1 MTKTQNQLNRKQL
14 KKILLILVCQ
24 FFIFPLAK
32 GAEKSFPAKDIKTL
46 IIQVPSLN
54 LKVKQ
59 SKSPLYS
66 LKGTEDL
73 DFQVVQDKLFIK
85 SKDFSSKKAWS
96 NKSPKKSLSLEI
108 YGPSNNL
115 QIFSFYSNISIS
127 SWLKPVFVSSFKG
140 QIKANNTKGAWQ
152 ISLKEGK
159 INMTRHKGPLKLKS
173 FQAQLRL
180 AKSEGNF
187 DFLLNEGRI
196 TIKNSKG
203 QVNFINDKP
212 KIQLTQFT
220 GSLKGFS
227 RLGAV
232 QASLQANE
240 VDISTEEGAVRLYFI
255 KQGPKVKAYTEEGKI
270 YAPKYFYKKFSGKS
284 TLVSGRMRSGQRKG
298 QVSIKT
304 ERGNI
309 YIN

>member
-1 MTKTQNQLNRKQL
+1 MKHKTNFNMKGLQKL
-14 KKILLILVCQ
+14 LLISVCQ
-24 FFIFPLAK
+24 FFMFSTAK
-32 GAEKSFPAKDIKTL
+32 GTEKNFPAKDIKAL
-46 IIQVPSLN
+46 VIQVPSLN

-59 SKSPLYS
+59 SNSPFYK
-66 LKGTEDL
+66 LKGSEAL
-73 DFQVVQDKLFIK
+73 DFQIIKERLFIK
-85 SKDFSSKKAWS
+85 SKDFSSKKSWS
-96 NKSPKKSLSLEI
+96 DKNSKKSFNLEI
-108 YGPSNNL
+108 SGPSSSL
-115 QIFSFYSNISIS
+115 QIFSFLSDISIS
-127 SWLKPVFVSSFKG
+127 GWLKPVFISSFKA

-159 INMTRHKGPLKLKS
+159 INMTRHKSPLKIKA
-173 FQAQLRL
+173 FQTHLRL
-180 AKSEGNF
+180 VKSEGKF
-187 DFLLNEGRI
+187 DFQLNEGKI

-212 KIQLTQFT
+212 KIQLTQFAGT
-220 GSLKGFS
+220 LKGFS

-232 QASLQANE
+232 HASLQANE
-240 VDISTEEGAVRLYFI
+240 LDVSTEKGVVRLYFI

-284 TLVSGRMRSGQRKG
+284 SLVSGRIRSDIKKG
-298 QVSIKT
+298 QAVVKT